1 MKLIFS
7 LLLVLPVLAAD
18 FAGPW
23 KFSYRTSSGI
33 TREGKFDLRINGD
46 QVTGTITS
54 DRGTANIESGRIYG
68 NEISF
73 RLIRHSSY
81 DDIEVRYEGKL
92 DGGTLKLTMQYG
104 THAPIAITATKPS

>member
-7 LLLVLPVLAAD
+7 LLFGLSALAAD

-23 KFSYRTSSGI
+23 KFSYRISSGI

-54 DRGTANIESGRIYG
+54 DRGTANIESGQIHG

-73 RLIRHSSY
+73 RVVRHSNY

-92 DGGTLKLTMQYG
+92 DGGTLRLKMQYG
-104 THAPIAITATKPS
+104 THDPIAITATKPS